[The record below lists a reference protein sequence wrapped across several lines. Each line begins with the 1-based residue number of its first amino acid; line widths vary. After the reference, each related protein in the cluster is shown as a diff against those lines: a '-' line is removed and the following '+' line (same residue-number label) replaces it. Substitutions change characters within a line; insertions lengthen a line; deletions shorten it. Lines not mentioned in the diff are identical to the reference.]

1 MKISLV
7 DKNSNRLLQNEVIC
21 KIRDLINVKNLEYGD
36 KLPSERLMS
45 EKFKIKR
52 NHIREAIRKLEFYG
66 VLKSMAQSGTI
77 LSIGLTGFNGMVDE
91 IVSLDTPSFDE
102 LVETRIS
109 LELKTVC
116 LASERRSEA
125 DLKRIKEALNAF
137 KDRIIGGKDYLE
149 EDLLFH
155 LAIAKASKN
164 TTMLTLMLLITPPIL
179 ATYERDKVC
188 EGDGVYSEVKKHED
202 IYFAIEAK
210 DIPLAEKMMRD
221 HFFKLSRHIKG
232 VKPQGIPYSCRD

>member
-7 DKNSNRLLQNEVIC
+7 DKNEKRLVQNDVIE
-21 KIRDLINVKNLEYGD
+21 KIRDLINTRNFEYGD

-45 EKFKIKR
+45 EKFGLNR

-66 VLKSMAQSGTI
+66 VLKSMAKSGTV
-77 LSIGLTGFNGMVDE
+77 LSIGLTGFNGIVDE
-91 IVSLDTPSFDE
+91 IVSLDTPSFNE

-116 LASERRSEA
+116 LASERRSTA

-137 KDRIIGGKDYLE
+137 KDRIIDGEDYLE

-164 TTMLTLMLLITPPIL
+164 TTLLTLMLLIIPPIL

-188 EGDGVYSEVKKHED
+188 EGDEVDSEINKHEN
-202 IYFAIEAK
+202 IYLAIKAK
-210 DIPLAEKMMRD
+210 DPKLATKMMHE
-221 HFFKLSRHIKG
+221 HFFKLSKHINN
-232 VKPQGIPYSCRD
+232 Y